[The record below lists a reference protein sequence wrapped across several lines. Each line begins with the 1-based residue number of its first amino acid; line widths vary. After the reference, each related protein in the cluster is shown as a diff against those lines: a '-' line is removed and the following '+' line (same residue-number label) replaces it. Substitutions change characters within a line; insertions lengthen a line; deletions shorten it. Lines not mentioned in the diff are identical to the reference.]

1 MAAHLLPFSFVCLF
15 AVAAPTKGE
24 DEPKKKD
31 TIAKRLARFT
41 ARRPRTCLV
50 GAIVV
55 TLILSY
61 IGFGL
66 GDFKIAVD
74 NEGWR
79 SRGTL
84 IAKREMQNDVLMR
97 MKQALFQD
105 TDGSTWYDVENNVI
119 EGFQAL
125 EERDD
130 ENDGDGEKE
139 DGNGDA
145 DGGRRFRRTTT
156 TTTTRNLLVDGC
168 DAQKYYGNILA
179 QRRNLFA
186 MYKTEAKSDTSTL
199 SILEPDVL
207 FEICEAEAATH
218 TKLEENAVCGGCTSS
233 NQCLPPYSL
242 ILVLKLYLNET
253 LDVSCSELKE
263 KYTGAVQESFT
274 NDLVEW

>member
-1 MAAHLLPFSFVCLF
+1 MAAHLLFLL
-15 AVAAPTKGE
+15 AVAPTKGE

-55 TLILSY
+55 TLLFSY

-74 NEGWR
+74 NKGWR

-84 IAKREMQNDVLMR
+84 IANREMQNDVVMR
-97 MKQALFQD
+97 MKKDLFED

-119 EGFQAL
+119 EGYQIL

-130 ENDGDGEKE
+130 ENDGNEEEG
-139 DGNGDA
+139 
-145 DGGRRFRRTTT
+145 GGRRYRRTT
-156 TTTTRNLLVDGC
+156 RKLLVDGC

-179 QRRNLFA
+179 KGRNLFA

-199 SILEPDVL
+199 SILEPEVL
-207 FEICEAEAATH
+207 FEICEAEAVTH
-218 TKLEENAVCGGCTSS
+218 KKLEENAVCGGCTSS
-233 NQCLPPYSL
+233 NQCLPPFSL